1 MSDEAVQ
8 VEIEIQVQ
16 VLRRSTE
23 PVVGAGVIRLQ
34 QILNDSG
41 LGPLVVD
48 GQFGPKTEAAV
59 KTFQGNQGLKADGIV
74 GGLTWTDLLNTWL
87 L

>member
-1 MSDEAVQ
+1 MSDETVQ

-23 PVVGAGVIRLQ
+23 PIVGAGVIRLQ
-34 QILNDSG
+34 QILNDGG

-48 GQFGPKTEAAV
+48 GQFGPKTEAEV
-59 KTFQGNQGLKADGIV
+59 KTFQGNQGLKVDGIV
-74 GGLTWTDLLNTWL
+74 GRLTWTDLLNTWL